1 MSLIHE
7 ALREMDATTASR
19 APAAVR
25 SLRPRHRDA
34 AAFSSGPMVKAVLAV
49 VAVLAGGGVAWWTM
63 QGPAAPAIPAT
74 PAVQA
79 PAAFVPPPVVTAQP
93 MADAPPQA
101 VVPVTSAKHVSN
113 NSPVDLPPAA
123 IYTRRAERPASP
135 KPAPRKTQ
143 AAPAPAPE
151 MTLEERHALLRKS
164 VASGDLDSARA
175 HLAALERALPADSIA
190 LLRVRA
196 WYAAHAGNAAEA
208 RKAYEAVLERLPG
221 DENAGLNL
229 AALEARE
236 GRSEAARI
244 LLAEVLQAHPE
255 SEAAQQA
262 LRRLKE
268 GAR

>member
-7 ALREMDATTASR
+7 ALREMDAPAASP
-19 APAAVR
+19 APAGG
-25 SLRPRHRDA
+25 LRPSHRDA
-34 AAFSSGPMVKAVLAV
+34 AASSSGPMVKAVLAAA
-49 VAVLAGGGVAWWTM
+49 AVLAGGGAAWWAM
-63 QGPAAPAIPAT
+63 QGPAASATPAT

-79 PAAFVPPPVVTAQP
+79 PAASATPVMSVRP
-93 MADAPPQA
+93 VADASPQA
-101 VVPVTSAKHVSN
+101 AVAVTGAKHVGN
-113 NSPVDLPPAA
+113 DSPVALQPVAA
-123 IYTRRAERPASP
+123 RTRRAERSVTPQ
-135 KPAPRKTQ
+135 PAPRKTH
-143 AAPAPAPE
+143 AAPAPASE
-151 MTLEERHALLRKS
+151 MTMEERHALLRKS

-175 HLAALERALPADSIA
+175 HLAALERELPADSIA

-196 WYAAHAGNAAEA
+196 WTAAHAGNAAEA
-208 RKAYEAVLERLPG
+208 RNAYEGVLARLPG

-236 GRSEAARI
+236 GRAEAARI
-244 LLAEVLQAHPE
+244 LLADVLQAHPE